1 MEVTELRPPERLL
14 LGPGPA
20 NVHPRVLRAMSTP
33 VLGHLDPQFLAM
45 LQEVGTLLRG
55 AYATRNEWT
64 LAVSG
69 SGSAGMEA
77 VAASLVEPGDR
88 VVVCVAGYFGH
99 RMEEV
104 FRRCGAEVTAVGVPW
119 GGVVDPEDVR
129 RAVREARPRIV
140 GVVHA
145 ETSTGVLQPLEE
157 IARIAHEH
165 EALLV
170 ADVVTSLGGVALR
183 VDKVGLDAAYACT
196 QKCLGGPPGMS
207 PVTLSEASVRKVRTR
222 KHAVRSYYLDLGLL
236 YGYWS
241 GNGYHHTMSAPMV
254 YALREALRIL
264 HEEGLEARWARHA
277 RVGRALQ
284 VGLRAMGLALFAP
297 EAYRLPVLTT
307 VRVPEGVDDERV
319 RARLLEEF
327 DIEIGAGFGPLRG
340 RIWRIG
346 TMGYNA
352 QPRTVLYFL
361 AALEAVLRSEG
372 LRVPAGAG
380 VSTAM
385 AELTA

>member
-1 MEVTELRPPERLL
+1 MEITELRPPERLL

-33 VLGHLDPQFLAM
+33 VLGHLDPQFLAF
-45 LQEVGTLLRG
+45 LGEVAELLRV

-64 LAVSG
+64 MAVSG

-88 VVVCVAGYFGH
+88 VLVCVAGYFGH

-104 FRRCGAEVTAVGVPW
+104 FRRCGADVTTVEVPW
-119 GGVVDPEDVR
+119 GEAVDPQDVR
-129 RAVREARPRIV
+129 RAADEARPQVVAI
-140 GVVHA
+140 VHA

-170 ADVVTSLGGVALR
+170 VDAVTSLGGVELR
-183 VDKVGLDAAYACT
+183 VDAVGLDAAYACT
-196 QKCLGGPPGMS
+196 QKCIGGPPGMS
-207 PVTLSEASVRKVRTR
+207 PVTLGEAAVRKVRTR
-222 KHAVRSYYLDLGLL
+222 KHPIQSYYLDLGLL

-241 GNGYHHTMSAPMV
+241 GNGYHHTVSASMI
-254 YALREALRIL
+254 YALREALRIV
-264 HEEGLEARWARHA
+264 HEEGLEARWARHV

-284 VGLRAMGLALFAP
+284 AGLEAMGLTLFAP
-297 EAYRLPVLTT
+297 EPYRLPVLTT
-307 VRVPEGVDDERV
+307 VCVPEGADDDRV

-352 QPRTVLYFL
+352 QPRTILYFL

-372 LRVPAGAG
+372 IRLAAGTGLSA
-380 VSTAM
+380 AI
-385 AELTA
+385 AALTA

>member
-1 MEVTELRPPERLL
+1 MEIFELRPPERLL

-20 NVHPRVLRAMSTP
+20 NVHPRVLRALSTP
-33 VLGHLDPQFLAM
+33 VLGHLDPQFFAL
-45 LQEVGTLLRG
+45 LQDVGELLRV

-77 VAASLVEPGDR
+77 LAASLVEPGDR
-88 VVVCVAGYFGH
+88 VVVCVAGYFGR

-104 FRRCGAEVTAVGVPW
+104 FRRCGAEVTTVEVPW
-119 GGVVDPEDVR
+119 GKAVDPEDVR
-129 RAVREARPRIV
+129 RAAHEARPQVIA
-140 GVVHA
+140 VVHA

-157 IARIAHEH
+157 IARIAHDH

-170 ADVVTSLGGVALR
+170 VDAVTSLGGVELR
-183 VDKVGLDAAYACT
+183 VDEVGIDAAYTCT

-207 PVTLSEASVRKVRTR
+207 PVTLGEAAVRKLETR
-222 KHAVRSYYLDLGLL
+222 RRPVQSYYLDLGLL

-241 GNGYHHTMSAPMV
+241 GNGYHHTMSASMI

-284 VGLRAMGLALFAP
+284 AGLEAMGLTLFAP
-297 EAYRLPVLTT
+297 EPYRLPVLTT
-307 VRVPEGVDDERV
+307 VHVPEGADDERV

-352 QPRTVLYFL
+352 QPRAVLYFL
-361 AALEAVLRSEG
+361 AALEALLQSEG
-372 LRVPAGAG
+372 VRVLAGAG
-380 VSTAM
+380 VSAAM
-385 AELTA
+385 AALTA

>member
-1 MEVTELRPPERLL
+1 MEITELRPPERLM

-20 NVHPRVLRAMSTP
+20 NVHPRVLRALSTP

-45 LQEVGTLLRG
+45 LREMADLLRG

-88 VVVCVAGYFGH
+88 VVVCVAGYFGR

-104 FRRCGAEVTAVGVPW
+104 FRRCGAEVRTVEVPW
-119 GGVVDPEDVR
+119 GEAVDPEDVR
-129 RAVREARPRIV
+129 RAAREARPRIV
-140 GVVHA
+140 AVVHA

-157 IARIAHEH
+157 ISRIAHEH
-165 EALLV
+165 EALVV
-170 ADVVTSLGGVALR
+170 ADVVTSLGGVELR
-183 VDKVGLDAAYACT
+183 ADEVGIDAAYSCT

-207 PVTLSEASVRKVRTR
+207 PVTLSEAAVRKLETR
-222 KHAVRSYYLDLGLL
+222 RHPVQSYYLDLGLL
-236 YGYWS
+236 HGYWS
-241 GNGYHHTMSAPMV
+241 GNGYHHTISASMI

-277 RVGRALQ
+277 RMGRALQ
-284 VGLRAMGLALFAP
+284 TGLRAMGLALFAP

-307 VRVPEGVDDERV
+307 VRIPEGVDDERV

-352 QPRTVLYFL
+352 QPRAILHFL

-372 LRVPAGAG
+372 VRVPAGAG
-380 VSTAM
+380 VSAATM
-385 AELTA
+385 ALTA